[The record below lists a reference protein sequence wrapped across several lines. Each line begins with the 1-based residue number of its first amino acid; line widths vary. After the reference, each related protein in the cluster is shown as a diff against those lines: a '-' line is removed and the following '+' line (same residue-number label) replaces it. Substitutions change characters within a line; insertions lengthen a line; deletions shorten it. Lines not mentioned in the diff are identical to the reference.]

1 MKSRFDYD
9 CNFCHR
15 SPRSDDWR
23 RLFLICRIA
32 RCALMCGAMNA
43 VDDPLILPKWTQSTG
58 EELANSISHGIGLVG
73 ALIGTPVLLLAAFH
87 HGSISF
93 LIGTIVFT
101 VTMLL
106 LYLGSTLYH
115 AWPRTRAKS
124 VLQLLDHSAIFW
136 LIAGTYTPFALGP
149 LRGVWGWIML
159 GLIWALS
166 VFGTLVK
173 AIRGTACHRKL
184 AMALYLGM
192 GWLALIFIRPFVLAV
207 PVSVLLWLLA
217 GGIAYTTGV
226 LFFVNTRLRYAHFV
240 WHLFVLTGT
249 GCHFAAVL
257 TCAL

>member
-1 MKSRFDYD
+1 MG
-9 CNFCHR
+9 R
-15 SPRSDDWR
+15 S
-23 RLFLICRIA
+23 FLICRIA
-32 RCALMCGAMNA
+32 RCALMCGAMNV
-43 VDDPLILPKWTQSTG
+43 VDDPLASPKWTQSTG
-58 EELANSISHGIGLVG
+58 EELANSVSHGIGLVG
-73 ALIGTPVLLLAAFH
+73 ALIGTPVLLLAAFR
-87 HGSISF
+87 HGSSSF

-115 AWPRTRAKS
+115 AWPHTRAKT
-124 VLQLLDHSAIFW
+124 VLQLFDHSAIFW

-149 LRGVWGWIML
+149 LRGVWGWMMF
-159 GLIWALS
+159 GVIWALA

-173 AIRGTACHRKL
+173 AIRGTARHRKL

-192 GWLALIFIRPFVLAV
+192 GWLALIFIGPLMFAV
-207 PVSVLLWLLA
+207 PLSALLWLLA

-257 TCAL
+257 TCAV

>member
-1 MKSRFDYD
+1 MESCFDDD

-32 RCALMCGAMNA
+32 RCALMCGAMNV
-43 VDDPLILPKWTQSTG
+43 VDDPLTLPKWTQSTG

-124 VLQLLDHSAIFW
+124 VLQLLDHFAIFW

-173 AIRGTACHRKL
+173 AIRGTARHKKL
-184 AMALYLGM
+184 SMALYLGM